1 MKALAAL
8 VRSELNLFLREPVI
22 VFFGMLF
29 PAVLMLVLGAAMPGF
44 TDPSPDLG
52 GLRPIDIYLPITL
65 ALAIATVTMVSL
77 LNGLSTYREKG
88 ILRRLAT
95 TPVSPSK
102 LLVTLFIVNGIAL
115 VIGCVLAYLAALA
128 VFDVKVPSSLGL
140 LVLTFVLG
148 TASMGAV
155 ALLIAAVSSNARVS
169 SALGSLVY
177 FPMMFVAGVWTPG
190 PVMPDAVRK
199 VADFTPLGAA
209 SQAMSAAWAG
219 DPVRWLHLVV
229 MAGFTA
235 GLGAIAVRSFR
246 WS

>member
-8 VRSELNLFLREPVI
+8 VRSELKLFLREPVI

-44 TDPSPDLG
+44 TDRSPDLS

-95 TPVSPSK
+95 TPVPPSK
-102 LLVTLFIVNGIAL
+102 LLVTQFIVNGIAL

-128 VFDVKVPSSLGL
+128 VFDVKVPSSVGL
-140 LVLTFVLG
+140 LLLTFALG